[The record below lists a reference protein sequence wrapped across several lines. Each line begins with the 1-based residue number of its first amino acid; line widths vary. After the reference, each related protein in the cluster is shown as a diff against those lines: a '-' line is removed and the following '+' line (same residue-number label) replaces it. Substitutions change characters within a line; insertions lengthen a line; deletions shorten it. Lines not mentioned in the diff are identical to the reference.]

1 MDKIQL
7 MYIYARNSLLKEL
20 YLITNFLIVKVYHCL
35 LNFKFLFGIEI
46 RYKKI
51 NNGASFLLLL
61 LTKKA

>member
-1 MDKIQL
+1 MLAIH
-7 MYIYARNSLLKEL
+7 YLKEL
-20 YLITNFLIVKVYHCL
+20 FLITNFLIVKVYHCL